1 MKLEAYLTGLSQEKR
16 QTLLGRD
23 TEDSLNQAFSHKG
36 VVHAGLIGEAIMPA
50 RQQQVWQA
58 AMQQPADLSN
68 QHAVYIHI
76 PFCQTRC
83 LYCGFYQNASRQ
95 EVEDAYVDDL
105 LAEIEAEADSI
116 QLRETPIKAVFIG
129 GGTPTS
135 LSAENASRLL
145 DAIQRSFSLVSDCEV
160 TLEGRVHDLVPEKIE
175 AWLSHGV
182 NRISLGV
189 QSFDTV
195 LRQRVGRIDS
205 REEVL
210 KRLELLKSYDV
221 TVIVDLIYGL
231 PGQTMEIWMDDV
243 KTLALADVDGMDLYQ
258 LNVFPNGPLDKAV
271 ANGSVPPCATIAE
284 QADMYVA
291 ARDYLLD
298 SGVERLSLCHF
309 RRDVLLL
316 AHPFAMVCHSRCA
329 GRRTTVCR

>member
-23 TEDSLNQAFSHKG
+23 TEDSLHQAFSHKR

-145 DAIQRSFSLVSDCEV
+145 DAIQRSFSLVSDC
-160 TLEGRVHDLVPEKIE
+160 
-175 AWLSHGV
+175 
-182 NRISLGV
+182 
-189 QSFDTV
+189 
-195 LRQRVGRIDS
+195 
-205 REEVL
+205 
-210 KRLELLKSYDV
+210 
-221 TVIVDLIYGL
+221 
-231 PGQTMEIWMDDV
+231 
-243 KTLALADVDGMDLYQ
+243 
-258 LNVFPNGPLDKAV
+258 
-271 ANGSVPPCATIAE
+271 
-284 QADMYVA
+284 
-291 ARDYLLD
+291 
-298 SGVERLSLCHF
+298 
-309 RRDVLLL
+309 
-316 AHPFAMVCHSRCA
+316 
-329 GRRTTVCR
+329 

>member
-1 MKLEAYLTGLSQEKR
+1 MKLEAYLTGL
-16 QTLLGRD
+16 
-23 TEDSLNQAFSHKG
+23 
-36 VVHAGLIGEAIMPA
+36 P
-50 RQQQVWQA
+50 
-58 AMQQPADLSN
+58 QPADLSN

-83 LYCGFYQNASRQ
+83 LYCGFYQNASR
-95 EVEDAYVDDL
+95 L
-105 LAEIEAEADSI
+105 LEM
-116 QLRETPIKAVFIG
+116 
-129 GGTPTS
+129 
-135 LSAENASRLL
+135 
-145 DAIQRSFSLVSDCEV
+145 IQRSFSLVPDCEI

-182 NRISLGV
+182 NRISLGG

-210 KRLELLKSYDV
+210 KRLALLKKYDV

-231 PGQTMEIWMDDV
+231 PGQTMATWMEDV
-243 KTLALADVDGMDLYQ
+243 RTLALADVDGMDLYQ

-271 ANGSVPPCATIAE
+271 ANGSVPPCATVAE

-298 SGVERLSLCHF
+298 NGVERLSLCHF
-309 RRDVLLL
+309 RRSKRERSLYNTL
-316 AHPFAMVCHSRCA
+316 AKTGA
-329 GRRTTVCR
+329 GRFSYGNYRWCRGSIDCYRDRTGCGDLCPSWTHIGSMAW